1 MIFLN
6 RRERRR
12 FKKRLALRAA
22 DQTMPGNGKD

>member
-12 FKKRLALRAA
+12 FKKLLALRAA
-22 DQTMPGNGKD
+22 DQTMPGNG